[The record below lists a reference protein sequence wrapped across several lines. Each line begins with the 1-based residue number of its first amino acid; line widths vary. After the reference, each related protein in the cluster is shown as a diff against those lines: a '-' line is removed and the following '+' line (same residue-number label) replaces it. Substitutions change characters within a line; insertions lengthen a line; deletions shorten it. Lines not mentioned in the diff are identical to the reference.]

1 MLFHTEDY
9 VDFIKRVSP
18 DNISAFSSQLRRFNV
33 GEERDC
39 PVFVGLLEYCQ
50 IYSGGSIDGYLQ

>member
-1 MLFHTEDY
+1 MSFHTEDY

-18 DNISAFSSQLRRFNV
+18 NNVSMFGSQLRRFNV

-39 PVFVGLLEYCQ
+39 PVFEGLFGYCQ
-50 IYSGGSIDGYLQ
+50 IYAGGSIDG